1 MKNLHGSK
9 TIPKSLMKP
18 SDIMEI
24 EKLATEPDGLKK
36 TASKSIVRG
45 VMTKK
50 NSTTPM
56 MEQYHRIKRQYR
68 DALLFFRLGDFYE
81 MFFEDAKT
89 AAPVLEIALTSRQK
103 VPMCGIPYHAARSYL
118 VKLLR
123 KGFKV
128 AICEQ
133 VEDAKLARGVVKR
146 DVVKVLTP
154 GTAVELELEE
164 EKENTYIA
172 SLFMAEEDWG
182 LALIDLASGEMKT
195 TQGEMVG
202 MLSDELFKIYP
213 KEIIYPESQS
223 DEVEKYIVRS
233 GVNSV
238 AKSPQEDWLFDL
250 TQAKNLLLD
259 HFHINSLEGFGLEG
273 RALAISASG
282 ALLSYLKN
290 LRKDS
295 LALVHGLSYIQSSQ
309 YMVLDATSIKN
320 LELTKNLR
328 DGRVKDS
335 LLDIIDFTVTSMG
348 GRLLRY
354 WLLHPLLD
362 DIEIERRLETVEEF
376 LSKSIERRELE
387 TGLKDIFD
395 LERLTGKI
403 SLAVAN
409 AKDLVAL
416 KRSLLPLP
424 QIQSIIQSFASEK
437 MKKIQ
442 LDWDNAEDI
451 RTLIEEALLEEPS
464 FLLTEGG
471 LIKKGYNGEL
481 DELREISHS
490 GKSFITQMER
500 KEKERTGIPSLK
512 IRYNKVFGYYIDV
525 TKPNLHLVPSDYIR
539 KQTLVNSERF
549 ITPELK
555 EYEEKVLNAE
565 QKIGELEYD
574 LFLEIRGKISQEKE
588 RLQKIAS
595 SIALLDVLSSLAE
608 LAAQRSYSRPRV
620 NRDERI
626 KITEGRHPVI
636 EATNQEPFIPN
647 DTYLDREGEQI
658 LIVTG
663 PNMGGKSTYLRQV
676 ALICILAQIGSF
688 VPASQAEIG
697 LVDRV
702 FTRIGAMDFLSVG
715 QSTFMVEMLETANI
729 LNNAT
734 NNSLILLDEIG
745 RGTSTFDGLS
755 IAWAVAEYL
764 HDKADVRAKT
774 LFATHYHE
782 LTELELTMERI
793 KNYHVSV
800 KERKENIIFLR
811 KIVPGASDRSYG
823 IHVARLAG
831 IPHPVIERAKEILF
845 NLEKQELDDA
855 GLPRIAYGSSPKRD
869 KAQFLLFQE
878 DRDREVLEEM
888 KKEIESW
895 DLDSL
900 SPIEAL
906 NLLSD
911 LKDKID
917 KNKK

>member
-1 MKNLHGSK
+1 
-9 TIPKSLMKP
+9 
-18 SDIMEI
+18 
-24 EKLATEPDGLKK
+24 
-36 TASKSIVRG
+36 
-45 VMTKK
+45 MTKK

-56 MEQYHRIKRQYR
+56 MVQYHRIKREYQ

-81 MFFEDAKT
+81 MFFEDAKI

-103 VPMCGIPYHAARSYL
+103 VPMCGVPYHAAHTYL

-172 SLFMAEEDWG
+172 SLVMAGDDWG

-195 TQGEMVG
+195 SQGEMG
-202 MLSDELFKIYP
+202 GRLSDELFKIFP
-213 KEIIYPESQS
+213 KEIIYPETQS
-223 DEVEKYIVRS
+223 DEVEKIMVRA
-233 GVNSV
+233 GVNHIT
-238 AKSPQEDWLFDL
+238 KSPQEDWLFDH

-259 HFHINSLEGFGLEG
+259 HFQAKSLEGFGLDG
-273 RALAISASG
+273 RFLAVSASG
-282 ALLSYLKN
+282 ALLFYLKN

-295 LALVHGLSYIQSSQ
+295 LALVHGISFTQSSEH
-309 YMVLDATSIKN
+309 MVLDATSIKN

-328 DGRVKDS
+328 DGRVRES

-354 WLLHPLLD
+354 WLLHPLLNGE
-362 DIEIERRLETVEEF
+362 EIELRLESVEEF
-376 LSKSIERRELE
+376 LSKSIERQELATE
-387 TGLKDIFD
+387 LKSIFD

-416 KRSLLPLP
+416 KRSLFPLP
-424 QIQSIIQSFASEK
+424 RIQSLLQSFSAERIA
-437 MKKIQ
+437 KIHA
-442 LDWDNAEDI
+442 DWDNAEDI
-451 RTLIEEALLEEPS
+451 EKLIEDAILEEPS

-471 LIKKGYNGEL
+471 IIKQGYHREL
-481 DELREISHS
+481 DGLREISHS
-490 GKSFITQMER
+490 GKSFIAQMES

-525 TKPNLHLVPSDYIR
+525 TKPNLHLVPPDYIR

-574 LFLEIRGKISQEKE
+574 LFLEVREKISRQKE

-595 SIALLDVLSSLAE
+595 SLAVLDVLSALAE
-608 LAAQRSYSRPRV
+608 LASQRRYSRPNV
-620 NRDERI
+620 HQDDRI
-626 KITEGRHPVI
+626 KIVEGRHPVI
-636 EATNQEPFIPN
+636 EVTNQEPFIPN
-647 DTYLDREGEQI
+647 DTYLDTEKEQI

-676 ALICILAQIGSF
+676 ALICILAQMGSF
-688 VPASQAEIG
+688 VPASQAQIG
-697 LVDRV
+697 LIDRV

-734 NNSLILLDEIG
+734 QNSLILLDEIG
-745 RGTSTFDGLS
+745 RGTSTFDGIS

-764 HDKADVRAKT
+764 HNKEGVRAKT

-782 LTELELTMERI
+782 LTELELTLERI

-811 KIVPGASDRSYG
+811 KIVAGASDKSYG

-831 IPHPVIERAKEILF
+831 IPLPVIERAKEILF
-845 NLEKQELDDA
+845 NLEKQELDEA
-855 GLPRIAYGSSPKRD
+855 GLPRIAYGSSPERD
-869 KAQFLLFQE
+869 KSQYLLFQD
-878 DRDREVLEEM
+878 DRDWEFLEEM
-888 KKEIESW
+888 REEIESW

-900 SPIEAL
+900 SPLETL
-906 NLLSD
+906 NLVSE
-911 LKDKID
+911 LKEKIAR
-917 KNKK
+917 KKK